1 MMELLEN
8 IPMKVYAISELVGN
22 KDIGI
27 IVLADHNAARHIA
40 VICDKACMQQL
51 KLRLEKNKSCGFML
65 PETLS
70 RIIDQQYGIDYSLLI
85 DDITDGTYQARIVG
99 DGLIDDFCLRAT
111 DAVLLHLI
119 SKKPL
124 YATAELM
131 NNQSTPLIPG
141 NPAMALPYNALSDN
155 MLFDAMKSAV
165 EQEKYEMASSIRDEL
180 RKRGK
185 I

>member
-1 MMELLEN
+1 
-8 IPMKVYAISELVGN
+8 MKVYAISELVGN

-27 IVLADHNAARHIA
+27 IILADHNAARHIA

-51 KLRLEKNKSCGFML
+51 KLRLEKNKSCGSML

-70 RIIDQQYGIDYSLLI
+70 RIIDQQSGLDYRLLI
-85 DDITDGTYQARIVG
+85 DGTYQARIVG